1 MTAKVILNPYSN
13 RWKSKERWPEAEA
26 ALKAAGVKFELA
38 ISEQPHQIVE
48 LARQA
53 KIDGFSPIIAAGG
66 DGTIGEVLNG
76 MSKAEKSEKAPLG
89 PLGILPLGSAND
101 LVVNL
106 NLPVDLGEAARVI
119 AAGKARRMDVG
130 SVNGLYFD
138 NNSAMGLEP
147 YTTLIQQKITWIKGI
162 GRYLV
167 AAVRG
172 VMDRPTWEGTIEWD
186 GGSYTGPML
195 LVTVGNGP
203 RTGGFYMT
211 PHADLFDGKLT
222 FTYAFI
228 KSRLKLFSLLPRT
241 MKPGKGSYVEEPEV
255 HEQNATWIKIH
266 VTRPTPA
273 HIDGEIFSTDIQ
285 DLKYHIHPGRLLIL
299 SN

>member
-1 MTAKVILNPYSN
+1 MNAKVILNPYSN
-13 RWKSKERWPEAEA
+13 RWKAKERWPEAEA
-26 ALKAAGVKFELA
+26 ALKASGIKYDLA
-38 ISEQPHQIVE
+38 ISEKQHQITS
-48 LARQA
+48 LAEKA
-53 KIDGFSPIIAAGG
+53 IKDGFSPIIAAGG

-76 MSKAEKSEKAPLG
+76 MAKAAKSEKELLG
-89 PLGILPLGSAND
+89 PLGIMPLGSAND
-101 LVVNL
+101 LAVNL
-106 NLPVDLGEAARVI
+106 KLPLDLYKAARII
-119 AAGKARRMDVG
+119 ANGKIKKMDIG
-130 SVNGLYFD
+130 SVNGLYFN

-162 GRYLV
+162 GRYLF
-167 AAVRG
+167 AAVRA
-172 VMDRPTWEGTIEWD
+172 VMDRPTWEGTIKWD
-186 GGSYTGPML
+186 GGEYNGPLL
-195 LVTVGNGP
+195 LVTVGNGA

-222 FTYAFI
+222 FTYAYI
-228 KSRLKLFSLLPRT
+228 KSRLRLFSLLPRT

-273 HIDGEIFSTDIQ
+273 HVDGEIFEHAIQ
-285 DLKYHIHPGRLLIL
+285 ELEYRIHPGKLQII